1 MKRIKIAL
9 KKRKIKIFLI
19 FLFVSSLAWF
29 ISELSGNYTGSAVF
43 DIEYAYS
50 PDSLLFVG
58 ASQDKID
65 VKLRASGFSFLR
77 FNFGNKKITIDVSK
91 AQLKSGNYIVP
102 KNIYQ
107 FQIEQQLPQSM
118 ELVSIYNDDTILLE
132 LYPLFTKKIPVIS
145 KLDFSLNQ
153 NYMLD
158 TTLKIAPDSILVR
171 GPKKELDKITSI
183 NTTAKEIADIAD
195 DFSEKLTLVI
205 PAKIDN
211 LRYFTKEV
219 VVYGK
224 VARFS
229 EKIIEVPI
237 TVVNLPKDY
246 EINIIPNIVSVLCK
260 AKIDD
265 LKQLKASD
273 FTLIADYEARAD
285 KEQQT
290 LLLALKTYPQVLNE
304 PKLMTKEVRFI
315 LKRK

>member
-19 FLFVSSLAWF
+19 FLFVSSLAWL
-29 ISELSGNYTGSAVF
+29 ISELSGNYSGSAVF
-43 DIEYAYS
+43 EIVYTNS

-58 ASQDKID
+58 ASQNKID

-77 FNFGNKKITIDVSK
+77 FNFGNKKIRIDVSK

-102 KNIYQ
+102 KSVYQ

-145 KLDFSLNQ
+145 KLDVSLNQ

-158 TTLKIAPDSILVR
+158 TPLKISPDSILVK
-171 GPKKELDKITSI
+171 GPRKELDKIKSI

-205 PAKIDN
+205 PAKTAN
-211 LRYFTKEV
+211 VRYFTKEV

-237 TVVNLPKDY
+237 TVVNLPQDY
-246 EINIIPNIVSVLCK
+246 EINIIPNSVSVLCK

-290 LLLALKTYPQVLNE
+290 LILALKAYPQVLNE
-304 PKLMTKEVRFI
+304 PKLLTKEVRFI